1 MTLRDVA
8 QEGMRLVSGVAA
20 ATLMAGYVALGA
32 VVLVGRGLLSVSA
45 FGSLAVPVVPRVLGR
60 PQIASSTSAKGR
72 PQLRLVYSH
81 WL

>member
-8 QEGMRLVSGVAA
+8 QEGMRLMSGVAA

-32 VVLVGRGLLSVSA
+32 VVLVVSA

-60 PQIASSTSAKGR
+60 PQIASSTPAKGR